1 MGLASR
7 PKVDPSKWTD
17 HSHLYLWNMNLRE
30 MHVDLVLPMNGR
42 YDCAVND
49 RQFQLH
55 GEC

>member
-7 PKVDPSKWTD
+7 PKVNPSKWTD

-30 MHVDLVLPMNGR
+30 MHVDLVPPMNGR